1 MKVFLMQI
9 LGVEQFVFLP
19 MRKWYAP
26 SPFPLDVFLPPLLQL
41 GLHRVILLIVSMV
54 TSIARPQ
61 FKMADEETLE
71 RRPFSCPV
79 QPLTNRKLSAEK
91 LPNLRPFS
99 MGAVEKADEDEMSEE
114 LLEEILIKRASGGDN
129 LAKFQ
134 LGHFYFEREIYD
146 KALIAYERIKGK
158 DFQAKYQLGVMYYD
172 GIGTKSYPVSLCT
185 SRKQDL

>member
-1 MKVFLMQI
+1 
-9 LGVEQFVFLP
+9 
-19 MRKWYAP
+19 
-26 SPFPLDVFLPPLLQL
+26 
-41 GLHRVILLIVSMV
+41 MV
-54 TSIARPQ
+54 TSIAQLQ
-61 FKMADEETLE
+61 FKMAGEETLE

-79 QPLTNRKLSAEK
+79 QPLTDRKLSAEK

-99 MGAVEKADEDEMSEE
+99 MGAVEEDDEGEMPEE

-134 LGHFYFEREIYD
+134 LGQFYFEREIYD
-146 KALIAYERIKGK
+146 KALIAFERIKGK

-185 SRKQDL
+185 LLKETGLKVTLFSHNRVNF